1 MTTFEH
7 MTTFIFGDP
16 KGQPRAR
23 AFARKM
29 GSVHVARMY
38 DSDVADA
45 WKQAVDLGIAREL
58 NANPLML
65 PRFGAFDCAL
75 TFFFRRPKSHYGKS
89 GHVKASAPVCHVSKP
104 DADNLAKLVLDRITR
119 SNRIWSDDSQVAR
132 LRVEKYWA
140 ITDARIGV
148 YVSVKRFEVE
158 AAE

>member
-1 MTTFEH
+1 

-29 GSVHVARMY
+29 GAKHVARMY

-45 WKQAVDLGIAREL
+45 WKRAVDLGIEREHRARSFVL
-58 NANPLML
+58 DAS
-65 PRFGAFDCAL
+65 GAFDVKLA
-75 TFFFRRPKSHYGKS
+75 FFFRRPKSHYGKG
-89 GHVKASAPVCHVSKP
+89 GHVKASAPICHVSKP

-119 SNRIWSDDSQVAR
+119 GGRIWRDDSQVAK

-148 YVSVKRFEVE
+148 YVSVDRIQPSE
-158 AAE
+158 A

>member
-1 MTTFEH
+1 MN
-7 MTTFIFGDP
+7 TFIFGDP

-29 GSVHVARMY
+29 ESKHVARMY

-45 WKQAVDLGIAREL
+45 WKLAVHLGIERE
-58 NANPLML
+58 AIAAAVPLD
-65 PRFGAFDCAL
+65 PVGAFDCKL
-75 TFFFRRPKSHYGKS
+75 TFFFRRPKSHYGKG

-119 SNRIWSDDSQVAR
+119 GGRIWRDDSQVAK
-132 LRVEKYWA
+132 LKVEKFWA

-148 YVSVKRFEVE
+148 YVSVERFEARE
-158 AAE
+158 A

>member
-1 MTTFEH
+1 MN
-7 MTTFIFGDP
+7 TFIFGDP

-29 GSVHVARMY
+29 GAKHVARMY

-45 WKQAVDLGIAREL
+45 WKQAVSLQIAREMMAYPVAVDL
-58 NANPLML
+58 V
-65 PRFGAFDCAL
+65 GAFDVNL
-75 TFFFRRPKSHYGKS
+75 TFFFRRPKSHYGKG

-119 SNRIWSDDSQVAR
+119 GGRIWRDDSQVAR
-132 LRVEKYWA
+132 LRVDKFWA

-148 YVSVKRFEVE
+148 YVSVKRFEPE
-158 AAE
+158 AVH

>member
-1 MTTFEH
+1 MN
-7 MTTFIFGDP
+7 TFIYGDP

-29 GSVHVARMY
+29 GAKHVARMY

-45 WKQAVDLGIAREL
+45 WKRAVDIGIEREL
-58 NANPLML
+58 KAAGALDPV
-65 PRFGAFDCAL
+65 GAFEVKLA
-75 TFFFRRPKSHYGKS
+75 FFFRRPKSHYGKG

-119 SNRIWSDDSQVAR
+119 GGRIWRDDSQVAL

-148 YVSVKRFEVE
+148 YLSVERFEPE
-158 AAE
+158 AVH

>member
-1 MTTFEH
+1 MN
-7 MTTFIFGDP
+7 TFIFGDP

-29 GSVHVARMY
+29 GAKHVARMY

-45 WKQAVDLGIAREL
+45 WKRAVDLGIGDDRFRFLLPL
-58 NANPLML
+58 NPD
-65 PRFGAFDCAL
+65 PVGAFDVKL
-75 TFFFRRPKSHYGKS
+75 TFFFRRPKSHYGKG

-119 SNRIWSDDSQVAR
+119 GGQIWRDDSQVAR
-132 LRVEKYWA
+132 LRVEKFWA

-148 YVSVKRFEVE
+148 YVSVERFEPSE
-158 AAE
+158 A

>member
-1 MTTFEH
+1 MN
-7 MTTFIFGDP
+7 TFIYGDP

-29 GSVHVARMY
+29 GAKHVARMY

-45 WKQAVDLGIAREL
+45 WKRAVDLGIEREQIVSL
-58 NANPLML
+58 VDPV
-65 PRFGAFDCAL
+65 GAFDVKL
-75 TFFFRRPKSHYGKS
+75 TFFFRRPKSHYGKG
-89 GHVKASAPVCHVSKP
+89 GHVKASAPVCHVSRP

-119 SNRIWSDDSQVAR
+119 GGQIWRDDSQVAK

-148 YVSVKRFEVE
+148 YLSVERFEPSG
-158 AAE
+158 A

>member
-1 MTTFEH
+1 MN
-7 MTTFIFGDP
+7 TFIFGDP

-29 GSVHVARMY
+29 GAKHVARMY

-45 WKQAVDLGIAREL
+45 WKRAVDLGIEREL
-58 NANPLML
+58 KATGALDPV
-65 PRFGAFDCAL
+65 GAFECKL
-75 TFFFRRPKSHYGKS
+75 TFFFRRPKSHYGKA

-119 SNRIWSDDSQVAR
+119 GGRIWRDDSQVAK

-148 YVSVKRFEVE
+148 YLSVERFEPE
-158 AAE
+158 AVH

>member
-1 MTTFEH
+1 MN
-7 MTTFIFGDP
+7 TFIFGDP

-29 GSVHVARMY
+29 GAKHVARMY

-45 WKQAVDLGIAREL
+45 WKRAVDLGIEREL
-58 NANPLML
+58 KAAEVPVD
-65 PRFGAFDCAL
+65 PVGAFECKL
-75 TFFFRRPKSHYGKS
+75 TFFFRRPKSHYGKG

-119 SNRIWSDDSQVAR
+119 GGRIWRDDSQVAK
-132 LRVEKYWA
+132 LSVHKFWA

-148 YVSVKRFEVE
+148 YLSVERFEASE
-158 AAE
+158 A

>member
-1 MTTFEH
+1 MN
-7 MTTFIFGDP
+7 TFIFGDP

-29 GSVHVARMY
+29 GTKHVARMY

-45 WKQAVDLGIAREL
+45 WKRAVDLGIEREHR
-58 NANPLML
+58 AQPLVL
-65 PRFGAFDCAL
+65 DPVGAFEVKL
-75 TFFFRRPKSHYGKS
+75 TFFFRRPKSHYGKG

-119 SNRIWSDDSQVAR
+119 GGRIWRDDSQVAK
-132 LRVEKYWA
+132 LHVEKYWA

-148 YVSVKRFEVE
+148 YVIVERFEPSG
-158 AAE
+158 A

>member
-1 MTTFEH
+1 MN
-7 MTTFIFGDP
+7 TFIFGDP

-29 GSVHVARMY
+29 GAKHVARMY

-45 WKQAVDLGIAREL
+45 WKRAVDLGIEREL
-58 NANPLML
+58 KAAAVMADP
-65 PRFGAFDCAL
+65 FGAFEVKL

-119 SNRIWSDDSQVAR
+119 GGRIWRDDSQVAK
-132 LRVEKYWA
+132 LSVHKFWA

-148 YVSVKRFEVE
+148 HLSVERFEPSG
-158 AAE
+158 A

>member
-1 MTTFEH
+1 MN
-7 MTTFIFGDP
+7 TFIFGDP

-29 GSVHVARMY
+29 GAKHVARMY

-45 WKQAVDLGIAREL
+45 WKRAVDIGIEREL
-58 NANPLML
+58 KAAGALDPV
-65 PRFGAFDCAL
+65 GAFECKL
-75 TFFFRRPKSHYGKS
+75 TFFFRRPKSHYGKG

-119 SNRIWSDDSQVAR
+119 GGRIWRDDSQVAL
-132 LRVEKYWA
+132 LRVDKFWA

-148 YVSVKRFEVE
+148 YVSVERFGVGEDYFQ
-158 AAE
+158 AK

>member
-1 MTTFEH
+1 MN
-7 MTTFIFGDP
+7 TFIFGDP

-29 GSVHVARMY
+29 GAKHVARMY

-45 WKQAVDLGIAREL
+45 WKRAVDLGIEREQIVSL
-58 NANPLML
+58 VDPV
-65 PRFGAFDCAL
+65 GAFEVKLA
-75 TFFFRRPKSHYGKS
+75 FFFRRPKSHYGKG
-89 GHVKASAPVCHVSKP
+89 GHVKASAPVLHVSKP

-119 SNRIWSDDSQVAR
+119 GGQIWRDDSQVAK

-148 YVSVKRFEVE
+148 YLSVERFEPSG
-158 AAE
+158 A

>member
-1 MTTFEH
+1 
-7 MTTFIFGDP
+7 MTTFIYGDP

-29 GSVHVARMY
+29 GAKHVARMY

-45 WKQAVDLGIAREL
+45 WKHAVDLGIEREH
-58 NANPLML
+58 NAKPFVLDSVE
-65 PRFGAFDCAL
+65 AFECKL
-75 TFFFRRPKSHYGKS
+75 TFFFRRPKSHYGKG
-89 GHVKASAPVCHVSKP
+89 GHVKASAPICHVSKP

-119 SNRIWSDDSQVAR
+119 GGQIWRDDSQVAK

-148 YVSVKRFEVE
+148 YLSVERFEPSG
-158 AAE
+158 A

>member
-1 MTTFEH
+1 MN
-7 MTTFIFGDP
+7 TFIYGDP

-29 GSVHVARMY
+29 GAKHVARMY

-45 WKQAVDLGIAREL
+45 WKRAVDLGIEREQIVSL
-58 NANPLML
+58 VDPV
-65 PRFGAFDCAL
+65 GAFDVKL
-75 TFFFRRPKSHYGKS
+75 TFFFRRPKSHYGKG

-119 SNRIWSDDSQVAR
+119 GGQIWRDDSQVAK

-148 YVSVKRFEVE
+148 YLSVERFEASE
-158 AAE
+158 A

>member
-1 MTTFEH
+1 MN
-7 MTTFIFGDP
+7 TFIFGDP

-29 GSVHVARMY
+29 GAKHVARMY

-45 WKQAVDLGIAREL
+45 WKRAVDLGIEREQIVSL
-58 NANPLML
+58 VDPV
-65 PRFGAFDCAL
+65 GAFEVKL
-75 TFFFRRPKSHYGKS
+75 TFFFRRPKSHYGKA

-119 SNRIWSDDSQVAR
+119 GGQIWRDDSQVAK

-148 YVSVKRFEVE
+148 YLSVERFVAE
-158 AAE
+158 AVH

>member
-1 MTTFEH
+1 

-29 GSVHVARMY
+29 GAKHVARMY

-45 WKQAVDLGIAREL
+45 WKRAVDLGIEREL
-58 NANPLML
+58 KSAAVMPD
-65 PRFGAFDCAL
+65 PFGAFDCKL
-75 TFFFRRPKSHYGKS
+75 TFFFRRPKSHYGKG

-119 SNRIWSDDSQVAR
+119 GGRIWRDDSQVAR
-132 LRVEKYWA
+132 LHVEKFWA

-148 YVSVKRFEVE
+148 YLSVERHE
-158 AAE
+158 AIT

>member
-1 MTTFEH
+1 MN
-7 MTTFIFGDP
+7 TFIYGDP

-29 GSVHVARMY
+29 GAKHVARMY

-45 WKQAVDLGIAREL
+45 WKHAVDLGIEREQIVSL
-58 NANPLML
+58 VDPV
-65 PRFGAFDCAL
+65 GAFEVKL
-75 TFFFRRPKSHYGKS
+75 TFFFRRPKSHYGKG

-119 SNRIWSDDSQVAR
+119 GGQIWRDDSQVAK

-148 YVSVKRFEVE
+148 YLSVERFEPSG
-158 AAE
+158 A